1 MKRTLLFLSMISI
14 LFWGCMKSQTK
25 DSLTVQT
32 HENQFSVATVL
43 SIDVED
49 NYFAECVQRGL
60 KKDFSKIT
68 FISGDRFREALYPWF
83 EPRTAPK
90 EISKLSALLSKPLVR
105 EQIEALGVELLIY
118 VHGDTSQSNYDGIL
132 VGSGPYVAGYL
143 ASERKTNMWAT
154 VWNLKEKSRIG
165 DTEVNFQGTVHV
177 PWLGIPILIPA
188 FTESSACSETVKRI
202 SNCLTGKDS
211 HKEKSDN
218 R

>member
-25 DSLTVQT
+25 DSLMVQT
-32 HENQFSVATVL
+32 HENQFSVASVL
-43 SIDVED
+43 SVDFED

-68 FISGDRFREALYPWF
+68 FIPGERFREALYPWF

-90 EISKLSALLSKPLVR
+90 EISKLSALLSKPLIR

-118 VHGDTSQSNYDGIL
+118 VHGDTYQGNFTGFGG
-132 VGSGPYVAGYL
+132 GSGQIVVGYS
-143 ASERKTNMWAT
+143 ASERKTHMWTT

-165 DTEVNFQGTVHV
+165 DIEVNFQGTVHL

-188 FTESSACSETVKRI
+188 LTESSACDETIKRI
-202 SNCLTGKDS
+202 SNCLTGKGS
-211 HKEKSDN
+211 YKEKSDN
-218 R
+218 

>member
-1 MKRTLLFLSMISI
+1 MISI

-25 DSLTVQT
+25 DSLMVQT
-32 HENQFSVATVL
+32 HENQFSVASVL
-43 SIDVED
+43 SVDFED

-68 FISGDRFREALYPWF
+68 FIPGERFREALYPWF

-90 EISKLSALLSKPLVR
+90 EISKLSALLSKPLIR

-118 VHGDTSQSNYDGIL
+118 VHGDTYQGNFTGFGG
-132 VGSGPYVAGYL
+132 GSGQIVVGYS
-143 ASERKTNMWAT
+143 ASERKTHMWTT

-165 DTEVNFQGTVHV
+165 DIEVNFQGTVHL

-202 SNCLTGKDS
+202 SNSLTGKGS
-211 HKEKSDN
+211 HKEKIDN
-218 R
+218 

>member
-1 MKRTLLFLSMISI
+1 MKLTLLYLLLISI

-25 DSLTVQT
+25 DSLMVQT
-32 HENQFSVATVL
+32 QENQFSVASVI
-43 SIDVED
+43 SVDFED
-49 NYFAECVQRGL
+49 DYFAECVQRGL

-68 FISGDRFREALYPWF
+68 FIPGDRFQEALYPWF

-90 EISKLSALLSKPLVR
+90 EISELSTLLSKPLIR

-118 VHGDTSQSNYDGIL
+118 VHGDTSQSNFAGFSG
-132 VGSGPYVAGYL
+132 GSGQAVVGYS
-143 ASERKTNMWAT
+143 ASERKTHIWTT

-165 DTEVNFQGTVHV
+165 DTQVNFQGTVHM

-188 FTESSACSETVKRI
+188 LTESSACNETVKRI

-211 HKEKSDN
+211 YKEQSDN
-218 R
+218 

>member
-25 DSLTVQT
+25 DSLMVQT
-32 HENQFSVATVL
+32 HENQFSVASVL
-43 SIDVED
+43 SVDFED

-68 FISGDRFREALYPWF
+68 FIPGERFREALYPWF
-83 EPRTAPK
+83 EPRTAPQ
-90 EISKLSALLSKPLVR
+90 EISKLSALLSKPLIR

-118 VHGDTSQSNYDGIL
+118 VHGDTYQGNFTGDA
-132 VGSGPYVAGYL
+132 VGSGPYVVGYL
-143 ASERKTNMWAT
+143 ASERKTHMWTT

-165 DTEVNFQGTVHV
+165 DTEVNFQGTVHL

-188 FTESSACSETVKRI
+188 LTESSACDETIKRI
-202 SNCLTGKDS
+202 SNCLTGKGS
-211 HKEKSDN
+211 YKEKSDN
-218 R
+218 

>member
-1 MKRTLLFLSMISI
+1 MKCTLLFLSMISI

-25 DSLTVQT
+25 DSLMVQT
-32 HENQFSVATVL
+32 HENQFSVASVL
-43 SIDVED
+43 SVDFED

-68 FISGDRFREALYPWF
+68 FIPGERFREALYPWF

-90 EISKLSALLSKPLVR
+90 EVSKLSALLSKPLIR

-118 VHGDTSQSNYDGIL
+118 VHGDTYQGNFTGFGG
-132 VGSGPYVAGYL
+132 GSGQIVVGYS
-143 ASERKTNMWAT
+143 ASERKTHMWTT

-165 DTEVNFQGTVHV
+165 DTEVNFQGTVHL

-188 FTESSACSETVKRI
+188 LTESSACDETIKRI
-202 SNCLTGKDS
+202 SNCLTGKGS
-211 HKEKSDN
+211 YKEKSDN
-218 R
+218 

>member
-14 LFWGCMKSQTK
+14 FFWGCMKSQTK
-25 DSLTVQT
+25 DSLMVKT

-60 KKDFSKIT
+60 KKYFSKIT
-68 FISGDRFREALYPWF
+68 FIPGDRFREALYPWF

-90 EISKLSALLSKPLVR
+90 EISKLSALLSKPLIR

-118 VHGDTSQSNYDGIL
+118 VHGDTDQGNFTGFGG
-132 VGSGPYVAGYL
+132 GSGQIVWGYSS
-143 ASERKTNMWAT
+143 SERKTNMWT
-154 VWNLKEKSRIG
+154 TLWNLKEKSRIG

-177 PWLGIPILIPA
+177 PWLGIPIVIPA

-211 HKEKSDN
+211 HKEKNDN
-218 R
+218 